1 MPHHSI
7 LHQIISLS
15 TDHKLNLWT
24 IRSNLFPFFS
34 FFFFFFSNFFEYNKF
49 ENSST
54 HVTFDTIYN
63 RVNPLGCDNLVYKE
77 VKCKHWYRNVEEEE
91 EGGGGINVKQIIDLI
106 LSRLWNGIEENVSR
120 ESSLKADKLQGLG
133 GGSEISRVIARWTRK
148 RRKHADD
155 AVIARLRC
163 FEI

>member
-1 MPHHSI
+1 MNDSHEFI
-7 LHQIISLS
+7 FF
-15 TDHKLNLWT
+15 
-24 IRSNLFPFFS
+24 LFLFFS
-34 FFFFFFSNFFEYNKF
+34 LFQFFLEYNKF

-54 HVTFDTIYN
+54 HATPDTIYN

-133 GGSEISRVIARWTRK
+133 GKWDIASNRTMDPETSKTRG
-148 RRKHADD
+148 RRSNCSPTL
-155 AVIARLRC
+155 LRNL
-163 FEI
+163 ITPSWNPPRKLN